1 MRYWHTTQILNR
13 KSSRL
18 CLQQSIKC
26 KSVDSCRWSL
36 CSYLILWS
44 CLMSVVSWV
53 VCSCVGLP
61 SYMLMVCVRR
71 AMPPETL
78 WVFVVQ
84 YEMKRHMCDKDMFY
98 VGMKRTNACSYA
110 LTWVN
115 VGFNMK
121 VSVVAA
127 ACFLWVLD
135 VEWSRVLLCGF
146 AFLYIFM
153 FLRTVLTTHAS
164 PCFFNIL
171 CS

>member
-1 MRYWHTTQILNR
+1 MFASIHCMMRMKRMNACSYALTWVDVGFNMKVSAAVFFSKYSFQRISDPEKRTSRAFLNR
-13 KSSRL
+13 FTSHKSSRL

-36 CSYLILWS
+36 CSYLFLWS

-98 VGMKRTNACSYA
+98 VEVRLEGNRNGRFRSQ
-110 LTWVN
+110 
-115 VGFNMK
+115 F
-121 VSVVAA
+121 
-127 ACFLWVLD
+127 
-135 VEWSRVLLCGF
+135 
-146 AFLYIFM
+146 
-153 FLRTVLTTHAS
+153 
-164 PCFFNIL
+164 
-171 CS
+171 